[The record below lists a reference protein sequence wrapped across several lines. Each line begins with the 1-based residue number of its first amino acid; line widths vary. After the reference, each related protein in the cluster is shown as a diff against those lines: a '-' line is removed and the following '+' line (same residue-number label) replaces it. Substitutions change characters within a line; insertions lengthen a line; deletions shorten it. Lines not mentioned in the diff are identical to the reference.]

1 MEKSITMSEK
11 SYEEFLKCLTNLKDI
26 CNDIDVREGI
36 IRQRTNDLIS
46 VFELDLKVLIEDST
60 FAISDLKTK
69 LEILKTFSGQDEIVI
84 DIVSEGNH
92 INFSDQYSSVKFKL
106 PTLDFLDNKFMTVE
120 ERDKI
125 FVMEEED
132 LILECDLESI
142 ITDRIRIISA
152 AFNTKA
158 IQVSFDGEESSISAI
173 TQGKDQSA
181 KFLSGITTNI
191 ILENSSSNITT
202 VPFVI
207 EHDSDI
213 VFKMFKDPDK
223 PISLNKFSTN
233 IGDVDINVYTRAS
246 IVKEDDS

>member
-1 MEKSITMSEK
+1 MEKSITMVEK

-26 CNDIDVREGI
+26 CNDIDVREGM
-36 IRQRTNDLIS
+36 IRQRSNDLIS
-46 VFELDLKVLIEDST
+46 VFELDLKILLEDST

-84 DIVSEGNH
+84 DIVSEGNY
-92 INFSDQYSSVKFKL
+92 INFSDQYSSVKFQL
-106 PTLDFLDNKFMTVE
+106 PTLEFLDNKFMTIE

-125 FVMEEED
+125 FVLNEED
-132 LILECDLESI
+132 MILECDLENI
-142 ITDRIRIISA
+142 ITDRIRVITA

-158 IQVSFDGEESSISAI
+158 IQVSFDGEEASISAI

-202 VPFVI
+202 VPFII

-213 VFKMFKDPDK
+213 EFKMFKDANQAL
-223 PISLNKFSTN
+223 SLNKFSTN
-233 IGDVDINVYTRAS
+233 IGDVDINIYTRSS
-246 IVKEDDS
+246 IVKEDES

>member
-1 MEKSITMSEK
+1 MEKSITMVEK

-26 CNDIDVREGI
+26 CNDIDVREGM
-36 IRQRTNDLIS
+36 IRQRSNDLIS
-46 VFELDLKVLIEDST
+46 VFELDLKILLEDST

-84 DIVSEGNH
+84 DIVSEGNY
-92 INFSDQYSSVKFKL
+92 INFSDQYSSVKFQL
-106 PTLDFLDNKFMTVE
+106 PTLEFLDNKFMTTE

-125 FVMEEED
+125 FVLNEED
-132 LILECDLESI
+132 MILECDLENI
-142 ITDRIRIISA
+142 ITDRIRVITA

-158 IQVSFDGEESSISAI
+158 IQVSFDGEEASISAI

-191 ILENSSSNITT
+191 VLENSSSNITT
-202 VPFVI
+202 VPFII

-213 VFKMFKDPDK
+213 EFKMFKDANQAL
-223 PISLNKFSTN
+223 SLNKFSTN
-233 IGDVDINVYTRAS
+233 IGDVDINIYTRSS
-246 IVKEDDS
+246 IVKEDES